1 MNSNLEFDYG
11 AFIDFE
17 FEQKRKIEQGIITPS
32 FFTFTF
38 TKAGTHIFNTASSK
52 SQLMIIIV
60 KGVGEKCADPDRY
73 LEVMSGESLAH
84 QGVSHRKDL
93 IIHPN
98 IALQLSMFII
108 TLTGTGLIMI
118 MASYCANQP
127 FAIKNIEKENYDY
140 RESQIGINIHHKNK
154 QIHHDLN
161 DFVNYKS
168 ELINDEDEDCENINF
183 DIQQDL
189 VDAGKKYLNI
199 YKKKKQRIRRKK
211 NN

>member
-32 FFTFTF
+32 FFAFTF
-38 TKAGTHIFNTASSK
+38 TKSGTHIFNTASSK

-140 RESQIGINIHHKNK
+140 RESQIVINIHHKNK

>member
-32 FFTFTF
+32 FFAFTF
-38 TKAGTHIFNTASSK
+38 TKSGTHIFNTASSK

-140 RESQIGINIHHKNK
+140 RESQSGINFHHKNK

-168 ELINDEDEDCENINF
+168 ELINDEDEDCEKINF

>member
-32 FFTFTF
+32 FFAFTF
-38 TKAGTHIFNTASSK
+38 TKSGTHIFNTASSK

-140 RESQIGINIHHKNK
+140 RESQSGINIHHKNK